1 MLYHMTQVLVGIPYD
16 YTEKLTYVNRT
27 FQFFHNL
34 LSLKTNY
41 VRSFHLL
48 LSKCLENMI
57 NYMLEGNK
65 YKIPYQIAYWTKS
78 NYTFNFWCWWLA
90 IGRVGRGVGVGGE
103 TGILTLPS
111 CVLATVNSTSLTEYA
126 CFHWKFFLHIA
137 WMQHQKHS
145 KKPGEGTFSFNF
157 HIYLIE
163 IKFYPL

>member
-1 MLYHMTQVLVGIPYD
+1 MFSKCMLVHDFVPMVPLYLKTNLTKCFMTQVLVGIPYD

-48 LSKCLENMI
+48 LSKCLEHMI

-78 NYTFNFWCWWLA
+78 NYTFNF
-90 IGRVGRGVGVGGE
+90 
-103 TGILTLPS
+103 
-111 CVLATVNSTSLTEYA
+111 
-126 CFHWKFFLHIA
+126 
-137 WMQHQKHS
+137 
-145 KKPGEGTFSFNF
+145 
-157 HIYLIE
+157 
-163 IKFYPL
+163 

>member
-1 MLYHMTQVLVGIPYD
+1 MTQVLVGIPYD

-48 LSKCLENMI
+48 LSKCLDHMI

-90 IGRVGRGVGVGGE
+90 IGRVGRGGGVGGE

-145 KKPGEGTFSFNF
+145 K
-157 HIYLIE
+157 
-163 IKFYPL
+163 